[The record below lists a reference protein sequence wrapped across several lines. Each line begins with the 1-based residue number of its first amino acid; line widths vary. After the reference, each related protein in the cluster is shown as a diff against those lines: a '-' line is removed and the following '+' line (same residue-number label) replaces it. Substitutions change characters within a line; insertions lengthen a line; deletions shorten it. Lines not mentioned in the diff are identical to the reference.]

1 MARVGWMLMSQQ
13 PPSDRWNYYR
23 VPTRLCSVLFPGIR
37 VCLMHTKGI
46 QCPHLSVFLPRQ
58 SWVWPFGIPE
68 AAIAVQWLVCRL
80 GATAMILFVR
90 HDRPQ
95 VVHNRELLAYSQRS
109 FLRGRISSTLFFFF
123 PIADMNILLVGTN
136 GDMARTLRSDAN

>member
-1 MARVGWMLMSQQ
+1 
-13 PPSDRWNYYR
+13 
-23 VPTRLCSVLFPGIR
+23 
-37 VCLMHTKGI
+37 MHTKGI

-95 VVHNRELLAYSQRS
+95 IVHNRELLAYSQE
-109 FLRGRISSTLFFFF
+109 FPPGENILHFVFF
-123 PIADMNILLVGTN
+123 PSPIWIF
-136 GDMARTLRSDAN
+136 S